1 MDKAGVIKMQ
11 KEKILII
18 DDEAHIAEVLRFNL
32 SLKGYEVII
41 GTDGRIGLE
50 LWKQTRPDL
59 VVIDLMM
66 PEIDGIG
73 VIEKIRN
80 EDLDIPLLVL
90 SAKDQVKEKVKC
102 LNLGVDDYLSKP
114 FHLDEFLARVERLL
128 LRSKRGRASRDEMI
142 ESDNVSKDQY
152 NFNDVTIDF
161 GLFRAIKKQEIIDL
175 TNQEL
180 KLLRVFFENPNTV
193 LAREDILKKAWGYSE
208 GVHSRTLDNFIVRF
222 RRYFEDDPKNP
233 KYFKSVRSV
242 GYVFDIGH

>member
-1 MDKAGVIKMQ
+1 MDKQESIMNKT
-11 KEKILII
+11 KILII

-32 SLKGYEVII
+32 AHKGFDVVI
-41 GTDGRIGLE
+41 GCDGRIGLD
-50 LWKQTRPDL
+50 LWKIHKPDL

-73 VIEKIRN
+73 VIEEIRKG
-80 EDLDIPLLVL
+80 DSDVPLLVL

-114 FHLDEFLARVERLL
+114 FHLDEFLARVDRLL
-128 LRSKRGRASRDEMI
+128 ARTATLRQQIDKT
-142 ESDNVSKDQY
+142 ESTSKDLYQ
-152 NFNDVTIDF
+152 FHDVTIDF
-161 GLFRAIKKQEIIDL
+161 SLFRAIKNQEMIDL
-175 TNQEL
+175 TSQEL
-180 KLLRVFFENPNTV
+180 KLLKVFFDNPNIV
-193 LAREDILKKAWGYSE
+193 LTRADILKKAWGYTE

-242 GYVFDIGH
+242 GYVFDIGS